1 MNDEERIA
9 AAEEHIMR
17 LQHDQ
22 QQLDEVIRTQADTI
36 DQLLRRQDQLEQ
48 RLARLEPGES

>member
-9 AAEEHIMR
+9 AAEEHVMR

-22 QQLDEVIRTQADTI
+22 EQLDRVIRAQADTI
-36 DQLLRRQDQLEQ
+36 DRLLRRLDQLEQ

>member
-1 MNDEERIA
+1 MSDEERIA

-22 QQLDEVIRTQADTI
+22 ELLDRVIRGQADTI
-36 DQLLRRQDQLEQ
+36 DKLVKRLDQLER
-48 RLARLEPGES
+48 RLARFEPADP

>member
-17 LQHDQ
+17 LQRDHE
-22 QQLDEVIRTQADTI
+22 QLDEVIRTQADTI
-36 DQLLRRQDQLEQ
+36 DQLLRRLDQLEQ
-48 RLARLEPGES
+48 RLAKFEPDDQ